1 MKTVAF
7 ATALLTA
14 TALPALANTT
24 VSEVKIP
31 VVKCSAPV
39 HSLAI
44 AQVDCTAA
52 SCGGS
57 SGSGSGGG
65 MAALAA
71 LMSGSGG
78 VQAMGGGVRSM
89 LSNALRET
97 GCFKV
102 VDLDRFEKTRKMM
115 ESTGQKVKP
124 PKIDRIVTAEITAID
139 IQRSGGSFGGGLIP
153 IVGAISTNKQSA
165 RMSLDVA
172 VMDPATLE
180 VGQSKTFAA
189 DSSKNSFGVM
199 GLGFGNGALAG
210 GGWSVSNSVE
220 LDTVVREVV
229 FHTANYLAE
238 TYAAKNIIERPVVEE
253 PPAAS
258 AASNTT
264 NPFLDSH

>member
-1 MKTVAF
+1 MKTAAI

-57 SGSGSGGG
+57 SGSGGG

-78 VQAMGGGVRSM
+78 VQAMGDGVRSM

-124 PKIDRIVTAEITAID
+124 PKIDHIVTAEITAID

-172 VMDPATLE
+172 VIDPTTLE

-199 GLGFGNGALAG
+199 GLGFGKGMLAG

-253 PPAAS
+253 QPAAS
-258 AASNTT
+258 AASSTT
-264 NPFLDSH
+264 NPFLDSY

>member
-1 MKTVAF
+1 MKTAAF

-57 SGSGSGGG
+57 SGSGGG

-153 IVGAISTNKQSA
+153 IIGAISTNKQSA

-238 TYAAKNIIERPVVEE
+238 TYAAKNIVERPVVEE

-258 AASNTT
+258 AASSTT